1 MLKKRGILALVLALC
16 MALAVSPAMADILYT
31 ASTNWNTDR
40 FGIIRGD
47 EEPTKDVV
55 TNLGGDAGSGV
66 FSFKN
71 ADKEARVAVSQY
83 AYAGNDT
90 VWFYDPE
97 TTDWSAPLQEAVS
110 PVKNIHHMV
119 AEGNYLYAA
128 GYDDAS
134 VGRFDMTSD
143 AFTPDDKTFTCTP
156 DEPGYTAHA
165 ERLAAYNGS
174 VYAIFTASSGS
185 YPNYVY
191 AYHKI
196 VKLKEDLTEEASAA
210 LKGKNLDGA
219 NVGSTLQIGKDLY
232 VASLGGSQDTSGLF
246 NSDSMIEKVDLETLT
261 SETLIT
267 AADAAEKD
275 KEWGYNFYGLAKDGA
290 KIDVGTGQIHVL
302 QCRYDRQARAHR
314 VSRDGLPHAD
324 GTQEI
329 PHSLAI
335 VALYLMV
342 ETEQFRL
349 WVAVPVVKRL
359 RLPVHAILLGP
370 LTIYGAQIAC
380 VWLYDHGPVL
390 AEHVVLI
397 GDKHSC
403 HARILCQAFAS
414 VWIDGQQQLA
424 GIFLLELN
432 EMLIKQSVWL
442 GTVGRQFVVCLHAIL
457 RLESAVNQQV
467 HIDVYAFAFQSRY

>member
-110 PVKNIHHMV
+110 PVKNVHHMV
-119 AEGNYLYAA
+119 AEGNYLYAS

-290 KIDVGTGQIHVL
+290 KIYVMAACWNGNWPESGTDNVQIYETSAEKL
-302 QCRYDRQARAHR
+302 AAGDLGEKIATLSTKTGYSLGIEYDSESKLLW
-314 VSRDGLPHAD
+314 VSAGDSIYKYD
-324 GTQEI
+324 GTNFTEFDKTALGGDMAKFAALKASEVT
-329 PHSLAI
+329 PPADDKSSGGCNSGFGALALL
-335 VALYLMV
+335 ALLP
-342 ETEQFRL
+342 L
-349 WVAVPVVKRL
+349 IASKR
-359 RLPVHAILLGP
+359 G
-370 LTIYGAQIAC
+370 
-380 VWLYDHGPVL
+380 
-390 AEHVVLI
+390 
-397 GDKHSC
+397 K
-403 HARILCQAFAS
+403 
-414 VWIDGQQQLA
+414 
-424 GIFLLELN
+424 
-432 EMLIKQSVWL
+432 K
-442 GTVGRQFVVCLHAIL
+442 
-457 RLESAVNQQV
+457 
-467 HIDVYAFAFQSRY
+467 